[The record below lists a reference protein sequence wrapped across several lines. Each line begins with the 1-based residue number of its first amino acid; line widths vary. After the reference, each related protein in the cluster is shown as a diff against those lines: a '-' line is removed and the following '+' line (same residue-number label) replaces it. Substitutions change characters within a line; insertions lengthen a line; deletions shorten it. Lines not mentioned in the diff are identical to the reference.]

1 MAPLGGE
8 QGLALFVLRWFHFL
22 AGITWIGMLYYFNF
36 VQTPFFASK
45 FVADNTAVR
54 GGIVRGGLL
63 NSALWWFRWGA
74 MFTFITGWL
83 YILYVA
89 FHLFGGPREFATTAY
104 GWKIFFGGMLGTT
117 MWANVWFVIWPAQQ
131 VVMRSADQVATGGQA
146 IPEAAPR
153 GARSGLASRTNTM
166 LSIPMLFFM
175 GAAKHLQMANPASGG
190 QKWGALI
197 LLAVV
202 IVIVEV
208 NALVGQPAPPTGGKK
223 ILATLSGTF
232 WGGFLIAIVMYLILT
247 KLFG

>member
-1 MAPLGGE
+1 
-8 QGLALFVLRWFHFL
+8 
-22 AGITWIGMLYYFNF
+22 
-36 VQTPFFASK
+36 ASK

-63 NSALWWFRWGA
+63 NNALWWFRWGA
-74 MFTFITGWL
+74 MLTFITGWL
-83 YILYVA
+83 YIFYVA

-223 ILATLSGTF
+223 ILSTLNGTF
-232 WGGFLIAIVMYLILT
+232 WGGFIIAIVMYLILA